1 MRDLT
6 LRAPS
11 PDAAGFRLGPPANP
25 YIGNPHLSA
34 ETYICDCMHSG
45 GVAGLLDAPHAVTHT
60 GLAAAVHN
68 SCGSLCI
75 VRCWDLQRPRVPKR
89 SAVGPHT
96 WEAAPRAGSAEVRR
110 LRRAPP
116 LAPVS
121 TALTLA
127 AKRSEHSDS
136 PTDAGSGLM
145 LTNISVLPSPPRH
158 GCGGDTWLFMQ
169 CKRSDPIEPLQNPCK
184 TSDT

>member
-45 GVAGLLDAPHAVTHT
+45 GAAGLVDAPRAVTHT
-60 GLAAAVHN
+60 GLAAV
-68 SCGSLCI
+68 
-75 VRCWDLQRPRVPKR
+75 VRF
-89 SAVGPHT
+89 AVGPHT

-110 LRRAPP
+110 WRRAPP

-158 GCGGDTWLFMQ
+158 GCGGDTWLLMQ
-169 CKRSDPIEPLQNPCK
+169 C
-184 TSDT
+184 